1 MSRVN
6 CANLPARR
14 IVFLVMPNQPI
25 LTTLRLV
32 LRPFTLA
39 DGPAVQRLAGDSAIA
54 ETTLLVPHPYE
65 DGLAEKWIATH
76 AEQFDSG
83 KLANFAIC
91 LRNSGELAGSIGL
104 VLHAADERAE
114 LGYWVGKPY
123 WGNGYCT
130 EAARAVL
137 EYGFVVRG
145 LNRVEAYHFGNNPA
159 SGRVMQKL
167 RMRYEGCQRQYHT
180 KWGRF
185 EDRVSYALLRAEY
198 SPLPRLPA
206 SAT

>member
-1 MSRVN
+1 MPQPTLNTSR
-6 CANLPARR
+6 L
-14 IVFLVMPNQPI
+14 I
-25 LTTLRLV
+25 

-39 DGPAVQRLAGDSAIA
+39 DGPDVQRLAGDRQIA
-54 ETTLLVPHPYE
+54 ATTLLIPHPYE
-65 DGLAEKWIATH
+65 DGLAETWIATH
-76 AEQFDSG
+76 AEQFEGG

-91 LRNSGELAGSIGL
+91 LRKSGELTGSIGL

-114 LGYWVGKPY
+114 LGYWVGKPF

-137 EYGFVVRG
+137 EYGFSVRG

-167 RMRYEGCQRQYHT
+167 GMRSEGCQRQYHR

-185 EDRVSYALLRAEY
+185 EDRVCYALLRAEY
-198 SPLPRLPA
+198 SPLPVPPA
-206 SAT
+206 SAA